1 MCNLIAIIPTTPSA
15 LYNTF
20 GLDFAVPA
28 TPGEEPTMTTT
39 TQTGTVDYRVAADYY
54 GDFAHEYDTEAIDAE
69 VLAQLNILTP
79 EGVSVAA
86 NGMVFATIEAYA
98 KQVGA
103 DAVIDSSNNPTL
115 LYTNPEIER
124 TQQVIDALK
133 K

>member
-1 MCNLIAIIPTTPSA
+1 MCNLIALIPTTPSA

-86 NGMVFATIEAYA
+86 NGMVFATIEA
-98 KQVGA
+98 A
-103 DAVIDSSNNPTL
+103 DEAREIDWREL
-115 LYTNPEIER
+115 LDQIDVDAIMIKHEIR
-124 TQQVIDALK
+124 AMV
-133 K
+133 